1 VIVCCPDRT
10 KLCETCLAGSWDNLR
25 GTAAC
30 RGELW
35 ADRVACSVPRS
46 RAWPAHEGKAAA
58 IARRKVEDLT
68 RDDRLL
74 EMLAAELARW
84 AARRW
89 RLPVEVRLV

>member
-1 VIVCCPDRT
+1 VTVCCPRDR
-10 KLCETCLAGSWDNLR
+10 LCDLCLAGAFDNLR

-30 RGELW
+30 RGEIW
-35 ADRVACSVPRS
+35 ADRVSCSVPRS

-58 IARRKVEDLT
+58 IALRKVEDLT
-68 RDDRLL
+68 RDDRRL

-89 RLPVEVRLV
+89 RQPVAVKLV